1 MFRLGWFVNYGFGAY
16 GWNGRWS
23 GNVAQDVARPDLFVQ
38 GAQALENGGFDYMML
53 EDASVLPDTYQGSFA
68 HAVKRGAIR
77 QDPMPLVPLL
87 AQATKHIGIVATMA
101 TTFYPPFM
109 AARLINTLDHLT
121 EGRFGANLVTASPHA
136 AAQNFGYEKH
146 FEHDLRYRMAG
157 EWIQAV
163 RALWNTWDRDAVVYD
178 EERGMFADPDK
189 VHYANFEGE
198 FYKTRGPL
206 NAVPSPQYHP
216 VLCQAGGSG
225 AGREFAAANV
235 DTIIAANPGIDGMRD
250 YREDITRL
258 AEKNG
263 RAGSDIKLLHLIT
276 PVLADSVDEARARK
290 KAENEAADA
299 DVENQLAGLSYTSGL
314 DMSKFDL
321 DEPLPDMSDQ
331 VNGHQS
337 SYAILAKLAATG
349 KPFREVLKGRRG
361 QETVE
366 LVGTPETVADRME
379 EVMEQVGGDGYLVVM
394 PFTRKNLADVTDGLA
409 PVLRR
414 RGLIRDGY
422 AHKTFK
428 ENLQSF

>member
-1 MFRLGWFVNYGFGAY
+1 MFRLGWFVNYGFGQY

-23 GNVAQDVARPDLFVQ
+23 GNVAQDVANPDLFMA
-38 GAQALENGGFDYMML
+38 GAEALENGGFDYMML
-53 EDASVLPDTYQGSFA
+53 EDASVLPDIYQGSFA
-68 HAVKRGAIR
+68 HSVKRGTIR

-87 AQATKHIGIVATMA
+87 ARATKHIGIVATMA

-163 RALWNTWDRDAVVYD
+163 RALWNTWDEDAVIYD

-216 VLCQAGGSG
+216 VICQAGGSG
-225 AGREFAAANV
+225 PGREFAAANA
-235 DTIIAANPGIDGMRD
+235 DTIIAAAPGIDGMRD
-250 YREDITRL
+250 YRDDITRL
-258 AEKNG
+258 AVKNG
-263 RAGSDIKLLHLIT
+263 RQGSDVKLLHLIE
-276 PVLADSVDEARARK
+276 PVLADTVDEAKEHKRAK
-290 KAENEAADA
+290 DAAAAADL
-299 DVENQLAGLSYTSGL
+299 DGKLAGLSYTSGI
-314 DMSKFDL
+314 DMSQFDL
-321 DEPLPDMSDQ
+321 DEPLPELEDK

-337 SYAILAKLAATG
+337 SYAVVAKMARTG
-349 KPFREVLKGRRG
+349 KTFREILEARTG
-361 QETVE
+361 QQTVE
-366 LVGTPETVADRME
+366 LVGTPESVADRMV
-379 EVMEQVGGDGYLVVM
+379 EVMDEVGGDGYLVVL
-394 PFTRKNLADVTDGLA
+394 PFTRRNIADVTDGLA
-409 PVLRR
+409 PALRR
-414 RGLIRDGY
+414 RGAIRDGY